1 MNKPLAVVSCPIDTA
16 SGYGAR
22 ARDFVKALYE
32 LKKEEWDIKILSQR
46 WGNTSWGFIKDNDK
60 EWGFLNDLFLPNN
73 QMTKQPDYWF
83 QITVPNEFQPIGK
96 MVSVGV
102 TAGIETTVCDASWI
116 DGINRMNL
124 TLVSSNHAKKVFQES
139 SFEQRNEQNQVVR
152 HVKLEKPV
160 ETLMEGVDLSKYFYK
175 PDEEIEASE
184 LATALDDIEEDFNYL
199 FVGHWLPGE
208 IGEDRKN
215 LGLTIKTFLE
225 TFKGKKSKPGLIIKT
240 TLVGNSIMDREE
252 ILKKI
257 DTIRESVGGKD
268 LPNIYL
274 LHGDLK
280 DEDMND
286 LYNHGKVKAMV
297 CLSKGEGWGRPMLEF
312 TTSKKPVIASAW
324 SGHIDFLYHE
334 YSCLVGGSIKQ
345 IHPSAVV
352 QNMLIP
358 ESGWFSFD
366 EKQAQFY
373 LREVYEKY
381 DRYQEKAKQ
390 QARLS
395 ATQFSFNNMKDLL
408 ATKLDKF
415 PKPVTLQLPKLKKIE
430 LPKLN
435 PIK

>member
-1 MNKPLAVVSCPIDTA
+1 MSKPFAVVSCPIDTA

-32 LKKEEWDIKILSQR
+32 LKKEDWEIKILSQR
-46 WGNTSWGFIKDNDK
+46 WGNTSWGFIEDNK
-60 EWGFLNDLFLPNN
+60 NEWGFLNELLLPNN
-73 QMTKQPDYWF
+73 QLTRQPDYWF
-83 QITVPNEFQPIGK
+83 QITVPNEFQPVGK
-96 MVSVGV
+96 LMSVGV
-102 TAGIETTVCDASWI
+102 TAGIETTVCDHSWI
-116 DGINRMNL
+116 EGINRMNL
-124 TLVSSNHAKKVFQES
+124 TLASSNHAKKVFEES
-139 SFEQRNEQNQVVR
+139 SFDQKNEQGQTVR
-152 HVKLEKPV
+152 QIRLEKPV
-160 ETLMEGVDLSKYFYK
+160 ETLFEGVDLAKYFHK
-175 PDEEIEASE
+175 PDEDIEASE
-184 LATALDDIEEDFNYL
+184 LVEALDSIEEDFNYL
-199 FVGHWLPGE
+199 FVGHWLPGV

-225 TFKGKKSKPGLIIKT
+225 TFKGKKSKPGLILKT

-257 DTIRESVGGKD
+257 DQIRESVGGKD

-324 SGHIDFLYHE
+324 SGHMDFLSAEH
-334 YSCLVGGSIKQ
+334 SCLVGGQITQ

-352 QNMLIP
+352 QNMLLP
-358 ESGWFSFD
+358 ESGWFSYD

-373 LREVYEKY
+373 LTKVFENYSK
-381 DRYQEKAKQ
+381 YQENAKR
-390 QARLS
+390 QARV
-395 ATQFSFNNMKDLL
+395 TTTEFSFDNMKQLL
-408 ATKLDKF
+408 AEKVDKF
-415 PKPVTLQLPKLKKIE
+415 PKPMALKLPTLKRIE

-435 PIK
+435 PVK